1 MLYFYLNSNEIT
13 ENIGFVKWDA
23 SSRWSFGPNS
33 ACGSIESPTI
43 LTTHP
48 ILIDWIFH
56 LCHRIWIFLATESI
70 KNFSS
75 SFQSI
80 DNIQSSNSFALC
92 MLGIGNSI
100 TNYIFEKNTKNTT
113 SFFQMVQ
120 FQDLNSSSP
129 FYRFSRLP
137 VQLKSVKLK
146 SVKLYRYFEPNP
158 S

>member
-13 ENIGFVKWDA
+13 ENIGFIKRGA
-23 SSRWSFGPNS
+23 SSWWSPSLYRLMRNS
-33 ACGSIESPTI
+33 DEM
-43 LTTHP
+43 TTGNKHST
-48 ILIDWIFH
+48 LIDWIFH

-120 FQDLNSSSP
+120 DLNSSSP
-129 FYRFSRLP
+129 IYQF
-137 VQLKSVKLK
+137 
-146 SVKLYRYFEPNP
+146 SVKLYR
-158 S
+158 